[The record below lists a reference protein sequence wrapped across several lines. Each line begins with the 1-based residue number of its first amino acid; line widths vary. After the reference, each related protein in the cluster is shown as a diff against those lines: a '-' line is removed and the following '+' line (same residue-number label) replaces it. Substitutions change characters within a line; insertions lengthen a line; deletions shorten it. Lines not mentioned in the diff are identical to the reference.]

1 MGAAN
6 VAGITRLIAMVSA
19 EYSHPRSSFF
29 YRAIKRAFDV
39 VVAILLLVVASPVLL
54 LVALLIRWRMGSPVF
69 FRQLRAGLH
78 GRPFQLVK
86 FRTMRD
92 AMDHQGRPLPDSE
105 RLTMLGRII
114 RTLSLDEFP
123 QLWNVLRGQMSLVG
137 PRPLLVRYLHRYSPA
152 QMHRHDVLPGITG
165 WAQVNGRNAIS
176 WDERFQLD
184 LWYVEHASLLL
195 DLRILLQTIVKTII
209 PSGIS
214 SAQHAT
220 MPEFEG
226 AVSSTSARQTDS
238 TTSTDTSPD
247 DTATF
252 LHA

>member
-6 VAGITRLIAMVSA
+6 VAGITRLIAMVTA
-19 EYSHPRSSFF
+19 ESSHPRSSFS
-29 YRAIKRAFDV
+29 YRSIKRACDV
-39 VVAILLLVVASPVLL
+39 VCATLLLVLASPVLL

-69 FRQLRAGLH
+69 FRQLRAGLY
-78 GRPFQLVK
+78 GRPFELVK
-86 FRTMRD
+86 FRTMND
-92 AMDHQGRPLPDSE
+92 AVDQQGRPLPDSE

-152 QMHRHDVLPGITG
+152 QMRRHDVLPGITG
-165 WAQVNGRNAIS
+165 WAQINGRNAIS

-195 DLRILLQTIVKTII
+195 DLRILLQTIVKTMI

-214 SAQHAT
+214 AAQHAT

-226 AVSSTSARQTDS
+226 GDSSTSARRNDA
-238 TTSTDTSPD
+238 TTPTDTTPD